1 MCTFVRQ
8 QFSFVEFSKEKVIT
22 EWKFQK
28 IVHLRLVNIF
38 IDFEAEQDWM
48 GKRGQPYAILEIN
61 EKVSGFFIKFS
72 DNYFW
77 KIVQRTFSSNKPW
90 TSHEK
95 CSRGWLWRWSFN
107 FPLSSPE
114 GSIDLKFSLDKPG
127 EIAIKRIPSIFSTN
141 WRLRVFN
148 FTASAKTEHARVLT
162 CQKNNQPTK
171 KERKGKN
178 KHWNTILWH
187 GSSIEK
193 ILVHRRM
200 VERVRKKDDA
210 RHATRQEN
218 NRCVP
223 A

>member
-107 FPLSSPE
+107 FPLSFPR
-114 GSIDLKFSLDKPG
+114 GVDRPKIFIRQTRRNRDQANTVDLFYKLALACVQFHSVC
-127 EIAIKRIPSIFSTN
+127 EA
-141 WRLRVFN
+141 
-148 FTASAKTEHARVLT
+148 EHARVLT

-187 GSSIEK
+187 GSSVEK